1 MFCETVVQQKVN
13 IVNAGADVCLEDQS
27 RNHRK
32 VSMHCLSF
40 V

>member
-27 RNHRK
+27 SK
-32 VSMHCLSF
+32 P
-40 V
+40 